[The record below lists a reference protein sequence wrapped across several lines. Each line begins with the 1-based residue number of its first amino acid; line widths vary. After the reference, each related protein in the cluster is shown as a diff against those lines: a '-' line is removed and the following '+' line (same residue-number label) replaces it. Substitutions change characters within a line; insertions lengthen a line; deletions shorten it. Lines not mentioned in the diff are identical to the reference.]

1 VETPGGTGWQGEEP
15 LETGQE
21 ISEERE
27 AERLAREAAE
37 EAEEG
42 EVPETSVPEEDAEW

>member
-1 VETPGGTGWQGEEP
+1 MAGEAGWKAEEP
-15 LETGQE
+15 LETGHE
-21 ISEERE
+21 LSEELE

-42 EVPETSVPEEDAEW
+42 EVPEAPVPEDDAEW